1 MRVACLLLRWIDV
14 KQTVKFYRPHKQP
27 SGNGRR
33 PSWRDY
39 QVQLKRRGR
48 SRIHRHLLLKRAG
61 VIAAAFLVALWAINH
76 APDNTPPPSTTPRP
90 ALAAVDMASGP
101 LLSKADVQDLLADRP
116 LSDLLGK
123 RFFIH
128 WGDQKLAVDPS
139 IDTTLQQYLHE
150 RLYERTSRY
159 IAIVVMEVTSGRIL
173 AMIGFDKSNPDGN
186 PCLSPRFP
194 AASIF
199 KIVTAGA
206 AMEHCDLSSRSAL
219 TYNGAKHTL
228 YKSQLKN
235 INNRYTHQTTLAASF
250 AQSVNPVFG
259 KLGSHCLGRE
269 ALEQYAA
276 AFGFNRAIPFELT
289 MAPSLAAVTSDP
301 YQWAEVASGFNRKT
315 VISPLHGALLASVAP
330 NEGILLEPTIVD
342 RITGPKGQILYRSGQ
357 TQENRAVTPQTA
369 REIGRLMR
377 ETVSQ
382 GTARK
387 IFRNSHKDHV
397 LSQLVI
403 GGKTGSI
410 DNAKHDARYDWFVGF
425 ARHPESHQAIAV
437 SVLVA
442 HEKYIGR
449 RAGEYARMA
458 IHEYFRPRVA
468 AARKKS

>member
-1 MRVACLLLRWIDV
+1 
-14 KQTVKFYRPHKQP
+14 VKFKRPHKQTP
-27 SGNGRR
+27 GNGRR

-48 SRIHRHLLLKRAG
+48 GRINWYLLLKCTG
-61 VIAAAFLVALWAINH
+61 FIAAAFLVTFWAIH
-76 APDNTPPPSTTPRP
+76 HEPDKTPAPSATPRP
-90 ALAAVDMASGP
+90 AQAAVDMATGP

-116 LSDLLGK
+116 LTDLLGK

-128 WGDQKLAVDPS
+128 WGEQKLAVDPS
-139 IDTTLQQYLHE
+139 IDTTLQHYLHD

-159 IAIVVMEVTSGRIL
+159 IAIVVMDAASGRIL
-173 AMIGFDKSNPDGN
+173 AMVGFDKNDPNGN

-206 AMEHCDLSSRSAL
+206 AMEQCNLSSGSAQA
-219 TYNGAKHTL
+219 YNGAKHTL

-250 AQSVNPVFG
+250 AESVNPVFG

-269 ALEQYAA
+269 ALEQYAT
-276 AFGFNRAIPFELT
+276 AFGFNQAIPFELT
-289 MAPSLAAVTSDP
+289 VSPSRAPVTSDP
-301 YQWAEVASGFNRKT
+301 YQWAEVASGFNRET
-315 VISPLHGALLASVAP
+315 VVSPLHGALLAAVVP
-330 NEGILLEPTIVD
+330 NEGILLEPTIID
-342 RITGPKGQILYRSGQ
+342 RITGPKGQILYRSSQ

-369 REIGRLMR
+369 REMGRLMR
-377 ETVSQ
+377 ETVRR

-387 IFRNSHKDHV
+387 IFRSAKKDHV

-410 DNAKHDARYDWFVGF
+410 DNAKHDVRYDWFVGF
-425 ARHPESHQAIAV
+425 ARDPKSHEAIAV
-437 SVLVA
+437 SVVVA

-458 IHEYFRPRVA
+458 IHEYFRSRVA

>member
-1 MRVACLLLRWIDV
+1 
-14 KQTVKFYRPHKQP
+14 VKFKRPHKHP
-27 SGNGRR
+27 PGNGRR

-39 QVQLKRRGR
+39 QLQLNRRDRGR
-48 SRIHRHLLLKRAG
+48 VNRYLLFKRAG
-61 VIAAAFLVALWAINH
+61 FIAVALLVTFWIINREPH
-76 APDNTPPPSTTPRP
+76 NPPAPSPIPRP
-90 ALAAVDMASGP
+90 AQAAVDMATSDP

-128 WGDQKLAVDPS
+128 WGEQKLAVDPS
-139 IDTTLQQYLHE
+139 IDTTLQHYLHQ
-150 RLYERTSRY
+150 RLYKRTSRY
-159 IAIVVMEVTSGRIL
+159 IAIVVMDATNGRIL
-173 AMIGFDKSNPDGN
+173 AMVGYDKNDPDGN

-206 AMEHCDLSSRSAL
+206 AMEHCDLSSRSTQ

-259 KLGSHCLGRE
+259 KLGSHCLGRK

-276 AFGFNRAIPFELT
+276 AFGFNQAIPFELVVS
-289 MAPSLAAVTSDP
+289 PSLAPVTSDP
-301 YQWAEVASGFNRKT
+301 YQWAEVASGFNRQT
-315 VISPLHGALLASVAP
+315 VISPLHGALLAAAVP
-330 NEGILLEPTIVD
+330 NGGLLLEPSIVD
-342 RITGPKGQILYRSGQ
+342 RVTGPDDQILYRSGQ
-357 TQENRAVTPQTA
+357 TQENHAVTSQTA
-369 REIGRLMR
+369 RELEHLMR
-377 ETVSQ
+377 ETVRR

-387 IFRNSHKDHV
+387 IFRSRKKDHV
-397 LSQLVI
+397 LSQLII

-425 ARHPESHQAIAV
+425 ARHPKGQEAIAV
-437 SVLVA
+437 SVVVA

-458 IHEYFRPRVA
+458 IHEYFRPRIA
-468 AARKKS
+468 ASRKKS

>member
-1 MRVACLLLRWIDV
+1 MFWI
-14 KQTVKFYRPHKQP
+14 F
-27 SGNGRR
+27 
-33 PSWRDY
+33 
-39 QVQLKRRGR
+39 
-48 SRIHRHLLLKRAG
+48 
-61 VIAAAFLVALWAINH
+61 NH

-90 ALAAVDMASGP
+90 AQAAVDQTTGP

-116 LSDLLGK
+116 LTDLLGK

-128 WGDQKLAVDPS
+128 WGEQKLAVYPS
-139 IDTTLQQYLHE
+139 IDTTLQHYLHD

-159 IAIVVMEVTSGRIL
+159 IAIVVMEASSGRIL
-173 AMIGFDKSNPDGN
+173 AMVGYDKRDPDGN

-206 AMEHCDLSSRSAL
+206 AMEHCNLSSRSAL

-250 AQSVNPVFG
+250 AESVNPVFG

-276 AFGFNRAIPFELT
+276 AFGFNQAIPFELT
-289 MAPSLAAVTSDP
+289 VSPSQAPVTSDP
-301 YQWAEVASGFNRKT
+301 YQWAEVASGFNRET
-315 VISPLHGALLASVAP
+315 VVSPLHGALLAAVVP
-330 NEGILLEPTIVD
+330 NKGLLLEPTIID
-342 RITGPKGQILYRSGQ
+342 RITGPKGQILYRSRQ
-357 TQENRAVTPQTA
+357 TQENRAVAPQTA
-369 REIGRLMR
+369 REMDRLMR
-377 ETVSQ
+377 ETVRR

-387 IFRNSHKDHV
+387 IFRSAKKDHV

-425 ARHPESHQAIAV
+425 ARDPKSHDAIAV
-437 SVLVA
+437 SVVVA

-458 IHEYFRPRVA
+458 IKEYFRPRVA

>member
-1 MRVACLLLRWIDV
+1 M
-14 KQTVKFYRPHKQP
+14 KFNRLHKRAP
-27 SGNGRR
+27 GNGRR

-39 QVQLKRRGR
+39 QVQLKRRGPG
-48 SRIHRHLLLKRAG
+48 RINWPRLLKRSG
-61 VIAAAFLVALWAINH
+61 VIAAAFLVTFWVINH
-76 APDNTPPPSTTPRP
+76 EPDNTPPPSTTPRP
-90 ALAAVDMASGP
+90 AQAAVDRTTGP
-101 LLSKADVQDLLADRP
+101 ILSKADVQDLLADRP

-128 WGDQKLAVDPS
+128 WGEQKLAVDPS
-139 IDTTLQQYLHE
+139 IDTTLQHYLHE

-159 IAIVVMEVTSGRIL
+159 IAIVVMDATSGRIL
-173 AMIGFDKSNPDGN
+173 AMVGYDSSNPEGN

-206 AMEHCDLSSRSAL
+206 AMEHCNLSSRSAL

-250 AQSVNPVFG
+250 AESVNPVFG

-269 ALEQYAA
+269 ALEKYAT
-276 AFGFNRAIPFELT
+276 AFGFNQAIPFEL
-289 MAPSLAAVTSDP
+289 MVSPSQAPVTSDP
-301 YQWAEVASGFNRKT
+301 YQWAEVASGFNRET
-315 VISPLHGALLASVAP
+315 VVSPLHGALLAAVVP
-330 NEGILLEPTIVD
+330 NEGILLEPTIID
-342 RITGPKGQILYRSGQ
+342 RITGPKGRILYRSGQ
-357 TQENRAVTPQTA
+357 TQENRAVAPQTA
-369 REIGRLMR
+369 REMGRLMR
-377 ETVSQ
+377 ETVRR

-387 IFRNSHKDHV
+387 IFRSAKKDRV

-425 ARHPESHQAIAV
+425 ARNPQSHEAIAV
-437 SVLVA
+437 SVVVA

-468 AARKKS
+468 TARKKS